1 MAWKPTGR
9 PTVRR
14 QRDKWVVRVDGID
27 TVSGNRR
34 PRQPGTFASN
44 GAAQRAASS
53 FTASGDIGSDRGTV
67 GQFVERWVASRVD
80 TTSGARMQYEWA
92 GERIVRDLGAIRLDQ
107 LDRDDIAR
115 WLDRLA
121 AGGHYAWR
129 SIQIFRSM
137 WWW

>member
-44 GAAQRAASS
+44 RAAQRAASS